1 MFNLQGGGERKYG
14 RIGES
19 SRKLWVLYFKKKIN
33 LSFKIKQQ
41 QGKYISLKNK
51 TNNNN
56 NKTHRIHDYYYPK
69 EEEKQALE
77 SDPSHN
83 LGGSPFY

>member
-41 QGKYISLKNK
+41 QGK
-51 TNNNN
+51 
-56 NKTHRIHDYYYPK
+56 
-69 EEEKQALE
+69 
-77 SDPSHN
+77 
-83 LGGSPFY
+83 